1 VDGKSKNIYI
11 FQEKKETEMASN
23 PNPYPFPRQP
33 FLFDTSNIKCRSNRE
48 IIAMARQWNT
58 FERIENYNDQ
68 IYNRFCQGIRD
79 KHYYQYSNMSEKN
92 DYNIGQMLHVNRYP
106 FLTTDARVSTIGGV
120 QVSTL
125 ASISDRTIP
134 NVEIIAGPSHFSQV
148 SKTCVPIPSILTSSE
163 YMAQQSEDVVYLHV
177 STYNGSHKY
186 KYNFESDEEK
196 LMYLRA
202 ERRARLAGLM

>member
-1 VDGKSKNIYI
+1 M
-11 FQEKKETEMASN
+11 TSN

-33 FLFDTSNIKCRSNRE
+33 FLFDTSNIKCRSRSE
-48 IIAMARQWNT
+48 ILAMERQWNT

-68 IYNRFCQGIRD
+68 IYNRFWQGLRD
-79 KHYYQYSNMSEKN
+79 KPYYQFRDMSEKN
-92 DYNIGQMLHVNRYP
+92 DYQIGQMLHVNRYP
-106 FLTTDARVSTIGGV
+106 FLTTDARISTIGGV

-125 ASISDRTIP
+125 ASISDRQIP
-134 NVEIIAGPSHFSQV
+134 NVEVIAGPQNYSQV
-148 SKTCVPIPSILTSSE
+148 SKTCVPTSSILTSSE
-163 YMAQQSEDVVYLHV
+163 YMAQQSEDAVYLHV

-186 KYNFESDEEK
+186 KYNFVSDEEK